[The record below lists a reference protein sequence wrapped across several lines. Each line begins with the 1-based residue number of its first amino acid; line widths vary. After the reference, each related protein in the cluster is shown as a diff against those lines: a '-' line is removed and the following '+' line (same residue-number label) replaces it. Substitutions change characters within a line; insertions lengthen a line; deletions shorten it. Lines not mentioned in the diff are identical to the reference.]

1 MRNGQLLLYHS
12 KETCACVEIALKNLS
27 KQRLCEWD
35 AGQDE
40 PRDREP
46 LGESK
51 GHVEGPGVFPSR
63 EGGWRG
69 NSWMFWA

>member
-1 MRNGQLLLYHS
+1 MLDKMSHGIENH
-12 KETCACVEIALKNLS
+12 
-27 KQRLCEWD
+27 W
-35 AGQDE
+35 
-40 PRDREP
+40 
-46 LGESK
+46 GESK